1 MGTLADESLTR
12 QLAEQSQIYDQRFRE
27 TFTLPAEY
35 SSPSYTKF
43 AQSIT
48 SNLIGGIGYFYGDSI
63 IDRSFKQPYDDDGS
77 DDDDEDVYTGP
88 KGPTME
94 PPRELLTAT
103 PSRSFFPRG
112 FYWDEGF
119 HLPIIADWDNDLSL
133 EILKSWIDLIDEN
146 GWVAREQILGDE
158 ARSKVPSEFQTQYPS
173 YANPPTLPMA
183 VTGYI
188 SRLKKTEQRKA
199 EGGAAVVLEAQ
210 LGLGQLPL
218 QEPASSP
225 ALVTAHLDSPS
236 LASAYLQSIYPS
248 LRRHY
253 QWFRRTQRGQLKE
266 WGRKATSRVEAY
278 RWRGRTEH
286 HVLTS
291 GLDDYP
297 RAEKPHVGELHVDLM
312 SWMGFFARTMREV
325 AEYLGEEDD
334 EVEYRRHERGIL
346 ANLEGMSDL
355 TNRLLRVVD
364 GTLVCSQICTGAK
377 TIRHTATS
385 PLMTMVSIPVS
396 FPVSALIRVFA
407 RRIRVCLPQGLHLA
421 LPAAATACQHHIA
434 TSRGHTRPDLL
445 ARSAV
450 VRLRY
455 QVLERFP
462 SAIRSGRRLL
472 ARSDLDPDELV
483 DVEGAQGKVCSG
495 GRAIPGKSQ
504 GDLRQAEA
512 QCSQECPQGMLNRTH
527 RGHAH
532 LLKPPCRRS
541 SNGQDTSGSNTTPKQ
556 VKVAEV
562 IPSPAGHPSS
572 P

>member
-1 MGTLADESLTR
+1 
-12 QLAEQSQIYDQRFRE
+12 
-27 TFTLPAEY
+27 
-35 SSPSYTKF
+35 
-43 AQSIT
+43 
-48 SNLIGGIGYFYGDSI
+48 
-63 IDRSFKQPYDDDGS
+63 
-77 DDDDEDVYTGP
+77 
-88 KGPTME
+88 ME

-188 SRLKKTEQRKA
+188 RRLKKTEQRRA
-199 EGGAAVVLEAQ
+199 EGGAAGLLEAQ

-225 ALVTAHLDSPS
+225 ALVTAHLDSPT

-266 WGRKATSRVEAY
+266 WGRQATSRVEAY

-334 EVEYRRHERGIL
+334 EIEYRRHEKGIL
-346 ANLEGMSDL
+346 ANLEGMSAVIGFIFVADL
-355 TNRLLRVVD
+355 TCAVLDLHWSEDEQAYCDVTVNDDGKSLFCVSHARAHLILR
-364 GTLVCSQICTGAK
+364 
-377 TIRHTATS
+377 
-385 PLMTMVSIPVS
+385 
-396 FPVSALIRVFA
+396 
-407 RRIRVCLPQGLHLA
+407 RRIRICLSQGIHLA
-421 LPAAATACQHHIA
+421 FPVAVTARQRHVAA
-434 TSRGHTRPDLL
+434 SRSHPRPHLFS
-445 ARSAV
+445 RSAMV
-450 VRLRY
+450 GLRH
-455 QVLERFP
+455 QVPERFA
-462 SAIRSGRRLL
+462 SVIRSGRRLL
-472 ARSDLDPDELV
+472 AGSDLDPDELV
-483 DVEGAQGKVCSG
+483 DLESAQGKVRGG
-495 GRAIPGKSQ
+495 GRAVPGKGQGHLRKVKAQRCQERSQ
-504 GDLRQAEA
+504 GMPLL
-512 QCSQECPQGMLNRTH
+512 QG
-527 RGHAH
+527 
-532 LLKPPCRRS
+532 C
-541 SNGQDTSGSNTTPKQ
+541 
-556 VKVAEV
+556 
-562 IPSPAGHPSS
+562 
-572 P
+572 

>member
-1 MGTLADESLTR
+1 M
-12 QLAEQSQIYDQRFRE
+12 
-27 TFTLPAEY
+27 
-35 SSPSYTKF
+35 
-43 AQSIT
+43 
-48 SNLIGGIGYFYGDSI
+48 IGGIGYFYGDSI
-63 IDRSFKQPYDDDGS
+63 IDRSFKQPYDDDGT
-77 DDDDEDVYTGP
+77 DDDDEDAYTGP

-133 EILKSWIDLIDEN
+133 EILKSWIELIDEN

-188 SRLKKTEQRKA
+188 RRLKKTEQRKA
-199 EGGAAVVLEAQ
+199 EGGAAGLLEAQ

-225 ALVTAHLDSPS
+225 ALVTAHLDSPT

-253 QWFRRTQRGQLKE
+253 QWFRRTQVGQLKE
-266 WGRKATSRVEAY
+266 WGRRATSRVEAY

-297 RAEKPHVGELHVDLM
+297 RAEKPHIGELHVDLM

-334 EVEYRRHERGIL
+334 EIEYRRHEKGIL
-346 ANLEGMSDL
+346 ANLEGVLADMS
-355 TNRLLRVVD
+355 LLSVTDIFR
-364 GTLVCSQICTGAK
+364 
-377 TIRHTATS
+377 
-385 PLMTMVSIPVS
+385 
-396 FPVSALIRVFA
+396 SALERG
-407 RRIRVCLPQGLHLA
+407 R
-421 LPAAATACQHHIA
+421 
-434 TSRGHTRPDLL
+434 TSI
-445 ARSAV
+445 
-450 VRLRY
+450 LRCY
-455 QVLERFP
+455 CE
-462 SAIRSGRRLL
+462 
-472 ARSDLDPDELV
+472 
-483 DVEGAQGKVCSG
+483 
-495 GRAIPGKSQ
+495 
-504 GDLRQAEA
+504 
-512 QCSQECPQGMLNRTH
+512 
-527 RGHAH
+527 
-532 LLKPPCRRS
+532 
-541 SNGQDTSGSNTTPKQ
+541 
-556 VKVAEV
+556 
-562 IPSPAGHPSS
+562 
-572 P
+572 